1 VYHSWREVFEAA
13 GAHLSLEE
21 WCDTIGRADHPDP
34 AEVLAERS
42 GRPLDEARL
51 LARRARRDELLAV
64 EVVLPGVERWL
75 DDAERLG
82 LALGVASSSEAE
94 WVTGHLERLGLVDRF
109 ASLSCFDGRLRS
121 KPAPDLY
128 LAACEALGVAPTDA
142 LAVEDSPNGV
152 AAARAGG
159 LRTVAVPRNLTRDLD
174 VSAADLVVDSLADVT
189 VEEVRDRLWGP

>member
-1 VYHSWREVFEAA
+1 
-13 GAHLSLEE
+13 
-21 WCDTIGRADHPDP
+21 
-34 AEVLAERS
+34 
-42 GRPLDEARL
+42 
-51 LARRARRDELLAV
+51 
-64 EVVLPGVERWL
+64 VLPGVERWL

-82 LALGVASSSEAE
+82 LALGVASSSEAD
-94 WVTGHLERLGLVDRF
+94 WVIGHLERLGLLDRF
-109 ASLSCFDGRLRS
+109 AHLSCFDGRLRS

-189 VEEVRDRLWGP
+189 VEEVRDRLWVP